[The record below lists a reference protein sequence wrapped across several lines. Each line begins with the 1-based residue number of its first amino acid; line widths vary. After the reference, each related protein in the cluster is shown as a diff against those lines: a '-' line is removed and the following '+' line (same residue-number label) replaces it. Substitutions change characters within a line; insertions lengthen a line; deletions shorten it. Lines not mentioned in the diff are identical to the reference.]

1 MQMNR
6 NSKTSASND
15 ESVRLAVAIS
25 LLRSKLRLS
34 QNQSTQPSSESD
46 ALRWKRKMTERKQE
60 LIRLREDLREAED
73 SSHCDLF
80 PQSASCKCYFFDR
93 LGKLSPKID
102 GDASYSTTVAVVVKV
117 FVHFALRLKERRRR
131 TGDSNQRRR
140 LQAYYVQ
147 VKVTMLDFAF
157 LIAELSYEDQVEQ
170 LRASVD
176 FLVEL
181 CDTVSPAKEGNFA
194 NWSHQTLDFIL
205 GADSESLH
213 IDVDSQFCIQHLILK
228 LASEAYIGQC
238 VIFSVSQR
246 ISVVAESLLFSYPFD
261 VAFPSGRIQLIE
273 FLISDY
279 LLTWSNSEFFDKMLF
294 EEWVKSVLQARKVAD
309 LLESR
314 NGLYVLYMDRV
325 TGLVAKQV
333 GQVSSLHKLN
343 PDLLGKLL
351 FLISSLHLFFF
362 SSAL

>member
-1 MQMNR
+1 MNR
-6 NSKTSASND
+6 NSKTSASNH

-46 ALRWKRKMTERKQE
+46 ALRWKRKMKERKQE

-117 FVHFALRLKERRRR
+117 FVNFALRLKERRRR
-131 TGDSNQRRR
+131 TGDANQRR
-140 LQAYYVQ
+140 Q
-147 VKVTMLDFAF
+147 
-157 LIAELSYEDQVEQ
+157 LSYEDQVEQ

-205 GADSESLH
+205 GSKAHPSSPINTKPCTYNYSTKRQPKWSH
-213 IDVDSQFCIQHLILK
+213 SQY
-228 LASEAYIGQC
+228 ST
-238 VIFSVSQR
+238 
-246 ISVVAESLLFSYPFD
+246 D
-261 VAFPSGRIQLIE
+261 
-273 FLISDY
+273 
-279 LLTWSNSEFFDKMLF
+279 
-294 EEWVKSVLQARKVAD
+294 
-309 LLESR
+309 
-314 NGLYVLYMDRV
+314 
-325 TGLVAKQV
+325 
-333 GQVSSLHKLN
+333 
-343 PDLLGKLL
+343 
-351 FLISSLHLFFF
+351 
-362 SSAL
+362 